1 MIYQDDRSNCKANLV
16 SRARIWRSVVVS
28 RHSLGTRHTC
38 EVTWKAAIDGETL
51 IQDNRTM

>member
-1 MIYQDDRSNCKANLV
+1 MIEATVKQILFHVCGSGDLSLFLV
-16 SRARIWRSVVVS
+16 IVS
-28 RHSLGTRHTC
+28 GHDIPC